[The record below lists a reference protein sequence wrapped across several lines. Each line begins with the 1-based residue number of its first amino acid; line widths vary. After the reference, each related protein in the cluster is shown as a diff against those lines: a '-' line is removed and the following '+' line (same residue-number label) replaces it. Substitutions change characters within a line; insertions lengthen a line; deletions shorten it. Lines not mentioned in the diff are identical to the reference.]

1 MLIVDKV
8 LVSEDLLEECFC
20 CDLEKCGGMC
30 CVEGDVG
37 APIEPEEV
45 GDMEDCYPQVR
56 KYMQPEAVKLVDNLG
71 TFDYDMEGEFVTPL
85 LSDEACAYVYYEDGI
100 AKCAIEKAFL
110 NGEIDF
116 QKPISCH
123 LYPIRIKKLP
133 DYEALNYHRW
143 EVCRE
148 ACKKGKDI
156 KLPVYKFLREPLIRK
171 YGEEW
176 YEKLESAV
184 REKSGNT
191 PQ

>member
-8 LVSEDLLEECFC
+8 LVSEDLLDECFC

-176 YEKLESAV
+176 YEKLENAV
-184 REKSGNT
+184 KERT
-191 PQ
+191 V

>member
-1 MLIVDKV
+1 MLIIDNV
-8 LVSEDLLEECFC
+8 LVSDELIHNYFC
-20 CDLEKCGGMC
+20 CDLAACGGEC
-30 CVEGDVG
+30 CIEGDAG
-37 APIEPEEV
+37 APIEPLEVADLEEN
-45 GDMEDCYPQVR
+45 YPVFK
-56 KYMQPEAVKLVDNLG
+56 KYMTEEGVEMVEKNG

-110 NGEIDF
+110 NGEIAF

-143 EVCRE
+143 FVCE
-148 ACKKGKDI
+148 SACERGKEKHI
-156 KLPVYKFLREPLIRK
+156 PVYQFLKGPLIRK

-176 YEKLESAV
+176 FKKLEKEV
-184 REKSGNT
+184 EK
-191 PQ
+191 QKQEAQH